1 MPALSGTVIANY
13 EQLSTV
19 NGLGPR
25 TRIVSVNKG
34 TGNATEAELVAV
46 IKALTVGTDVGSTN
60 DAFTVAGIA
69 GTIGTDPVYLAV
81 QGTGTIGTSSGDY
94 GTDITRNRSME
105 GTKLPNS
112 SSNFRYEGKCIFF

>member
-94 GTDITRNRSME
+94 GTDITLAVVADFDQN
-105 GTKLPNS
+105 PV
-112 SSNFRYEGKCIFF
+112 